1 MQSPSL
7 LPDNRRRNA
16 FTLIEL
22 LVVIAIIA
30 VLISVL
36 LPALKMA
43 RETGKRVKCMSNMK
57 QIGVGQIMY
66 MEDLGPK
73 IPWVKRHPGASWASQ
88 FVWGGFIAPDPDPY
102 FGNNID
108 YMKWGAD
115 ERALAKYI
123 SPDASRDSKP
133 DVYICPGDRTRGYG
147 IISSGT
153 YTVNPHDTKT
163 SWGSAGNSYAIN
175 WFWMKYYY
183 TSVSM
188 YVNPP
193 NLPDSNLVKA
203 NKKMMPNLVGGSASE
218 FVVYYEA
225 LMHNIMQDSTHTGAG
240 VQRFGWHH
248 EFSKHV
254 AVFLDGHA
262 DYKFMDTR
270 YPYGVDWSIWP
281 KKGLPEY
288 LR

>member
-1 MQSPSL
+1 MQSPSF
-7 LPDNRRRNA
+7 LPNERRRHA

-66 MEDLGPK
+66 MEDNGPRV
-73 IPWVKRHPGASWASQ
+73 PWIKRHPGASWTSQ
-88 FVWGGFIAPDPDPY
+88 FVWGGFIAPNPDPY

-115 ERALAKYI
+115 QRPLAKYI
-123 SPDASRDSKP
+123 SPAAARESRP
-133 DVYICPGDRTRGYG
+133 DVYICPGDRTRGFG
-147 IISSGT
+147 IISGGSFT
-153 YTVNPHDTKT
+153 LNPHDTKT
-163 SWGSAGNSYAIN
+163 SWGAAGNSYAVN
-175 WFWMKYYY
+175 WFWMDFYQSNWG
-183 TSVSM
+183 TSSM
-188 YVNPP
+188 EAR
-193 NLPDSNLVKA
+193 S
-203 NKKMMPNLVGGSASE
+203 KKMMPDLVGGSASE
-218 FVVYYEA
+218 FVVYYES
-225 LMHNIMQDSTHTGAG
+225 LMHNIMQDSTHTGTG

-254 AVFLDGHA
+254 TVFLDGHSE
-262 DYKFMDTR
+262 YRFMDTR
-270 YPYGVDWSIWP
+270 YPYGVGWTIWP
-281 KKGLPEY
+281 KRGLPDY